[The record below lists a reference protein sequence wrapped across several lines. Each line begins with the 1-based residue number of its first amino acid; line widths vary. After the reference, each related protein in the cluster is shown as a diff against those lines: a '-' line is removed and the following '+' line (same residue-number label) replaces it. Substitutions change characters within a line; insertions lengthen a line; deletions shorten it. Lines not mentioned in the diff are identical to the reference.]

1 MDSRIITRL
10 ELIAERLESA
20 WLICQEY
27 QSDGGYAESAGYSC
41 SAMEGSA
48 KQLRDIINEV
58 AEEQSKESIC
68 DAWSFD

>member
-10 ELIAERLESA
+10 ELIVDRLESA
-20 WLICQEY
+20 WLTCQKY

-48 KQLRDIINEV
+48 KQLRDIISEIKVN
-58 AEEQSKESIC
+58 
-68 DAWSFD
+68 